1 MIRRL
6 LPWGR
11 RLSAASIAPI
21 GEFALRLL
29 RTIVLSR
36 LLAPDEFGIAMALVA
51 VILAAELISDLGLD
65 RYVMVAAREKL
76 ARHLAAAHAVG
87 VIRGLA
93 QGIVILALSPVLA
106 DVFGADAYW
115 LAFAAASIIP
125 VIRGFSHLGIKQL
138 QRDYR
143 FGPEAIV
150 TIAAQLVALGV
161 TAGVAFWVANA
172 WAVLPGFVAEALVMA
187 AGTHIAVGTRFRTDF
202 SREAVRLC
210 LRYAW
215 PFAANGLA
223 LALVMQADRFLVGG
237 FLGAAVLGLYAVIM
251 SLSVTPV
258 YAAQRVVGGVL
269 LPLTISLRDGPGGIA
284 AAARLVP
291 WLYAGAGYLC
301 ALGLAFFLDVLTPL
315 LFGEAYQVPHEI
327 HLLAVLVAF
336 FRFARSG
343 PVCVFLVTG
352 DTKAIMAG
360 TLIAGCG
367 LVVSLALVMNGAGLS
382 GVMAGLIA
390 GEIISFAVS
399 LGLLSRHTGISGFTV
414 TLVFLGACAAA
425 AIVVAGLDLLVPANW
440 GERFMLAAAFIAG
453 AGLVV
458 LPVARKFFRAQ
469 TGTQPH
475 DGAAP

>member
-11 RLSAASIAPI
+11 RLSAASIAPV

-65 RYVMVAAREKL
+65 RYVMVAARDAL
-76 ARHLAAAHAVG
+76 GRHLAAAHAVG
-87 VIRGLA
+87 VIRGLV
-93 QGIVILALSPVLA
+93 QGLVILALSPVLA
-106 DVFGADAYW
+106 GVFGAGVYW
-115 LAFAAASIIP
+115 PAFAAASIIP

-138 QRDYR
+138 QRDYQ
-143 FGPEAIV
+143 FAPEAIV
-150 TIAAQLVALGV
+150 TIAAQLAALAV
-161 TAGVAFWVANA
+161 TFGAALWLSSA

-187 AGTHIAVGTRFRTDF
+187 VGTHLAAGTLFRTDF
-202 SREAVRLC
+202 SRAALAAC
-210 LRYAW
+210 LVYAW

-237 FLGAAVLGLYAVIM
+237 FLGTEMLGLYAVIM
-251 SLSVTPV
+251 SQSVTPI

-284 AAARLVP
+284 SAARLVP
-291 WLYAGAGYLC
+291 WLYVGAGYLC
-301 ALGLAFFLDVLTPL
+301 ALGLAVFLDVLTPL
-315 LFGEAYQVPHEI
+315 LFGAAYQVPHDI
-327 HLLAVLVAF
+327 HVLAVLVAF

-360 TLIAGCG
+360 TLIAGGG
-367 LVVSLALVMNGAGLS
+367 LFVSLLLVMNGAGLS

-390 GEIISFAVS
+390 GEILSFAVS
-399 LGLLSRHTGISGFTV
+399 LGLLARHTGVRGVYVFG
-414 TLVFLGACAAA
+414 VFLAACMAAA
-425 AIVVAGLDLLVPANW
+425 LVAAGLHFLSPDGW
-440 GERFMLAAAFIAG
+440 GERLTLAAGGLIA
-453 AGLVV
+453 AGMPV
-458 LPVARKFFRAQ
+458 LSVARRLSLHHATTLPRDGRAS
-469 TGTQPH
+469 
-475 DGAAP
+475 

>member
-11 RLSAASIAPI
+11 RLSAASIAPV

-65 RYVMVAAREKL
+65 RYVMVAAREAL
-76 ARHLAAAHAVG
+76 GRHLAAAHAVG

-93 QGIVILALSPVLA
+93 QGVVIMALSPLLA
-106 DVFGADAYW
+106 GVFGAGAYW
-115 LAFAAASIIP
+115 PAFAASAIIP

-138 QRDYR
+138 QRDYQ
-143 FGPEAIV
+143 FAPEAIV
-150 TIAAQLVALGV
+150 TIAAQLAALAV
-161 TAGVAFWVANA
+161 TFGAALWLSNA

-187 AGTHIAVGTRFRTDF
+187 IGTHLAARTGFSTDF
-202 SREAVRLC
+202 SRAALAAC
-210 LRYAW
+210 LAYAW

-291 WLYAGAGYLC
+291 WLYVGAGYLC
-301 ALGLAFFLDVLTPL
+301 ALGLAVFLDVLTPL
-315 LFGEAYQVPHEI
+315 LFGVAYQVPHEI
-327 HLLAVLVAF
+327 HVLAVLVAF

-360 TLIAGCG
+360 TLIAGGG
-367 LVVSLALVMNGAGLS
+367 LLVSLALVMNGAGLS

-390 GEIISFAVS
+390 GEVISFAVS
-399 LGLLSRHTGISGFTV
+399 LGLLARHTGVSAVYV
-414 TLVFLGACAAA
+414 TIVFFGACAAA
-425 AIVVAGLDLLVPANW
+425 SLIAAGLNFLAPDSW
-440 GERFMLAAAFIAG
+440 GERLTLAAAGLLAAGMPVLSIAQR
-453 AGLVV
+453 L
-458 LPVARKFFRAQ
+458 LRAQ
-469 TGTQPH
+469 ANAPRH
-475 DGAAP
+475 DGAAS